1 MHDPERDIRDIPLS
15 QLELSSGNVRKTPA
29 DASAFTEIK
38 ASIAAHGL
46 LENLITRAMEPGTDG
61 RGGGRGVRVLVLSPQ
76 GERIAGTF
84 ARENDTI
91 VVHDGEIDPAF
102 LAANAIDMVVSYGY
116 RRILKCDVV
125 AARGGRIVN
134 LHISLLPWNRGAD
147 PNFWSFFYSTPKGV
161 TIHEIDE
168 GVDTGALLAQR
179 EVRFAAGETLA
190 TSYEKLRR
198 DVEALFDATWR
209 DIKDGRCEARSQTG
223 AGSYHRARDK
233 EMFMPSLP
241 NGWETPVAD
250 VEALGRRVRARR
262 GRGER

>member
-1 MHDPERDIRDIPLS
+1 M
-15 QLELSSGNVRKTPA
+15 
-29 DASAFTEIK
+29 
-38 ASIAAHGL
+38 
-46 LENLITRAMEPGTDG
+46 
-61 RGGGRGVRVLVLSPQ
+61 RVLVLSPQ

-147 PNFWSFFYSTPKGV
+147 PNFWSFFDSTPKGV

-179 EVRFAAGETLA
+179 EVRFAAVETLA

-233 EMFMPSLP
+233 ETFMPSLP